1 MNVNK
6 ASASSTQLTAADGR
20 IYNDSKGR
28 PVGLAGKVNRVTNT
42 VNVPNK
48 FPPQTPEDKRRMDML
63 FNKCFSHAEKYLQSK
78 K

>member
-6 ASASSTQLTAADGR
+6 SSSTQHTAADGR

-42 VNVPNK
+42 VDLPK
-48 FPPQTPEDKRRMDML
+48 QYPPQTPQDKRNMDML
-63 FNKCFSHAEKYLQSK
+63 FNKCFSHAEKHLQSK